1 MEIIL
6 RNEKSQCIADC
17 TVRYAKEMAA
27 GKAELSGKNI
37 LVGTADPEDD
47 AYEQI
52 LFTGLKSAFSLALSH
67 GYQNVLVDV
76 NSFVSDADADYFVS
90 AAFDAAEEWGE
101 TGAAMT
107 VEIFREFSADEG
119 LLERADAAV
128 RAPAKETKTQSFG
141 DIGDPLQ
148 QEFESY
154 MKKNPAQDPF
164 RKYLL
169 ELIDKGG
176 YRKYSE
182 VYKRAGI
189 SKSTFSRIINFA
201 LDYMPSKSTVAA
213 LAIGLRLDPKETQK
227 FFHAAGYHLGTSELQ
242 DRVVRFFIE
251 TGNYSVREVN
261 YCLYYYG
268 APLLGEHARESKKN
282 R

>member
-17 TVRYAKEMAA
+17 TVRYAKEMTA
-27 GKAELSGKNI
+27 GEAQLLGKNI
-37 LVGTADPEDD
+37 LVGTADLEDD
-47 AYEQI
+47 AYESV
-52 LFTGLKSAFSLALSH
+52 LSAGLKSAFSLALSQ
-67 GYQNVLVDV
+67 GYKNVLIDV
-76 NSFVSDADADYFVS
+76 SSFVPDVDADYFVS
-90 AAFDAAEEWGE
+90 AASNAAEEWGE
-101 TGAAMT
+101 TGSSLT
-107 VEIFREFSADEG
+107 VE
-119 LLERADAAV
+119 LLRGFDPNEELLKRVDAAV
-128 RAPAKETKTQSFG
+128 RAPVKETKTQSFG

-154 MKKNPAQDPF
+154 MKKNPAQVPF
-164 RKYLL
+164 RRYLL
-169 ELIDKGG
+169 ELIEKGG
-176 YRKYSE
+176 YHKYSE

-201 LDYMPSKSTVAA
+201 HDYMPSKSTVAA

-268 APLLGEHARESKKN
+268 APLLGEHARET
-282 R
+282 REE